1 MPRVRNLLILALL
14 LPLSVIAGD
23 TPLRL
28 ATTTSTANTGLMDF
42 LLPKFRE
49 QTGIEVHLI
58 AVGTGKALRLGR
70 EGDVDVVLV
79 HAREAEEKFVA
90 KGYGV
95 ERRDVMYNDFVIVG
109 PASDPAQTA
118 SSSTVVEVLQKI
130 HRSRHPFISRG
141 DDSGT
146 HKRELKLWRMAENKP
161 VGSWYREVGQGMG
174 KTLQI
179 ANEVDAYTM
188 TDRGTWLAYEARLD
202 IRLLFQGDPPL
213 FNPYGIIAVNPERHP
228 HVDYDGAK
236 KLIDWIT
243 SPGVQA
249 MIAGFKVRGEQL
261 FIPNV
266 KGES

>member
-1 MPRVRNLLILALL
+1 MSRVLSLLLIALFTC
-14 LPLSVIAGD
+14 PAVVGGD

-28 ATTTSTANTGLMDF
+28 ATTTSTANTGLMDY

-49 QTGIEVHLI
+49 ATGIEVHLI

-70 EGDVDVVLV
+70 EGDVDAVLV

-90 KGYGV
+90 EGYGV
-95 ERRDVMYNDFVIVG
+95 DRRDVMYNDFVIVG
-109 PASDPAQTA
+109 PDSDPAQTA
-118 SSSTVVEVLQKI
+118 SSTTVVEVLQKI

-146 HKRELKLWRMAENKP
+146 HKRELILWQMADSQP
-161 VGSWYREVGQGMG
+161 DGSWYREVGQGMG

-188 TDRGTWLAYEARLD
+188 TDRGTWLAYQAKLD

-213 FNPYGIIAVNPERHP
+213 FNPYGIIAVNPARHP
-228 HVDYDGAK
+228 DIAYDGAK
-236 KLIDWIT
+236 QLIDWIT
-243 SPGVQA
+243 SAEVQA
-249 MIAGFKVRGEQL
+249 LIAGFRVRGEQL
-261 FIPNV
+261 FIPNA
-266 KGES
+266 GDAS